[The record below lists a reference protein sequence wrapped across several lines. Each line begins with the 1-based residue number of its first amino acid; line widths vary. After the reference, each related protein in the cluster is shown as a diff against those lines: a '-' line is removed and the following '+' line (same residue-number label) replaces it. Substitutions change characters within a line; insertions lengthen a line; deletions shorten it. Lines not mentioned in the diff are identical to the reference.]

1 MVRSQECYTKG
12 SRENAPT
19 KLSIHRKIV
28 LWRNFLFLLKLDIIT
43 FNTVQILCLYACMC
57 SASMRCL
64 QRSEEGT
71 GDPETRVTDG
81 G

>member
-1 MVRSQECYTKG
+1 MVRSQERYTKG
-12 SRENAPT
+12 SRENAPM
-19 KLSIHRKIV
+19 KLSIHGKIV
-28 LWRNFLFLLKLDIIT
+28 LWRNFLFLLQLDIIT
-43 FNTVQILCLYACMC
+43 SDTVQILCLYACMC